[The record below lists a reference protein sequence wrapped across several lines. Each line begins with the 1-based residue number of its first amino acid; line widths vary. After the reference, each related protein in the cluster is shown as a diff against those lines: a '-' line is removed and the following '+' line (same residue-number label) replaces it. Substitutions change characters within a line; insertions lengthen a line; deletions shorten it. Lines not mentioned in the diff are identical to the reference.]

1 MKDGDVL
8 EPGTVVYGS
17 RSERMKSDMGNW
29 EGEQNL
35 RVKHLEYLR
44 EIIPKYV
51 VSGLFGRERA
61 ERTDLIVC
69 VQSETRSRIDTRL
82 DYCIQQPGINKSW
95 RTAFTLSPHED

>member
-17 RSERMKSDMGNW
+17 KSERTKSDIGNW

-35 RVKHLEYLR
+35 RVRHLEYLR

-51 VSGLFGRERA
+51 VSGLFGRQRE
-61 ERTDLIVC
+61 
-69 VQSETRSRIDTRL
+69 
-82 DYCIQQPGINKSW
+82 G
-95 RTAFTLSPHED
+95 

>member
-51 VSGLFGRERA
+51 
-61 ERTDLIVC
+61 I
-69 VQSETRSRIDTRL
+69 SR
-82 DYCIQQPGINKSW
+82 
-95 RTAFTLSPHED
+95 